1 MATELEF
8 SSLNIQLLLIIAIIG
23 CVSLYFY
30 IELKKIKYDIEQ
42 IKSIVNIPN
51 KQSDNTSFLNKL
63 MNPLQKNIPDNI
75 PDNIPTT
82 NVSKENVKSVFME
95 QSFNPSNSSIS
106 SNLMKQVSTNPST
119 TMQESSK
126 IIVNKTEDIQSNEIK
141 NISKDNLP
149 KDNLSDDNLSDDN
162 LSDDNLSD
170 DNLSDDNLSDD
181 NLSDDKSIDSMVDL
195 DIDISEL
202 DKEIDQQMHNLEKD
216 YTKENDVTE
225 DVTDIEEIKDIEEVE
240 DIEEVKDIEEG
251 DGEKLK
257 EMTVNELKTILID
270 LKLPVSGNKTK
281 LITRIIENTE

>member
-149 KDNLSDDNLSDDN
+149 KDNLSDDNLSDD
-162 LSDDNLSD
+162 
-170 DNLSDDNLSDD
+170 
-181 NLSDDKSIDSMVDL
+181 KSIDSMVDL